1 MHDAS
6 KYVLTDPAIHCKD
19 PRFGTTN
26 LGQVGMESFFEA
38 HECNMVCA
46 RMRLRP
52 NRFMKKAEANPDLS
66 SVSTVFGRL
75 SLD

>member
-1 MHDAS
+1 MHGS
-6 KYVLTDPAIHCKD
+6 SQYVLTDPAIHCKE
-19 PRFGTTN
+19 PRFGSTN
-26 LGQVGMESFFEA
+26 LRQVGMESFFEV
-38 HECNMVCA
+38 HECNNVCA
-46 RMRLRP
+46 RMRLKP